1 MGLARVLGASVV
13 ETPVLWSCLRCVI
26 GVRAW
31 GGSEDA
37 DHWRAEG
44 EGLGAHLREAG
55 APQQVLDL
63 IGGAAGR
70 ARRGAGAAGL
80 GCDGNAPAG
89 CEPPAQFGEP
99 FGRRGPE
106 PEGVDGEDSV
116 EGAVESGRKLIG
128 RCIDQ
133 GDPAGPDGGSVA
145 PGRLPEH
152 HAGMVDAIH
161 VTCAG
166 ADQFRDREAG
176 AEADLKDTVGGL
188 HTEQRD
194 HPAVALPVGRAVG
207 KHPAGHAPGRAP
219 RMMALADDVA
229 VQGAH
234 GGYPGAR
241 DPALDGRGHYPPH
254 CPWHAS
260 LMSCSHGRQST
271 PSSAP
276 EVNTP
281 GCLLTIGELA
291 RRAGV
296 TASALRYYEELGLLP
311 APARISGQRRY
322 PESAARLVAAILL
335 YSDAGFTLAQ
345 QKALMTTRASTPGDR
360 RQLMQRKLAELDE
373 QIARAQ
379 AVREAIRHGLRC
391 PHEDITQCPNFN
403 AGITARLAGQPL
415 SRSHQQLHGQRFHEV
430 PDSF

>member
-1 MGLARVLGASVV
+1 
-13 ETPVLWSCLRCVI
+13 
-26 GVRAW
+26 
-31 GGSEDA
+31 
-37 DHWRAEG
+37 
-44 EGLGAHLREAG
+44 
-55 APQQVLDL
+55 
-63 IGGAAGR
+63 
-70 ARRGAGAAGL
+70 
-80 GCDGNAPAG
+80 
-89 CEPPAQFGEP
+89 
-99 FGRRGPE
+99 
-106 PEGVDGEDSV
+106 
-116 EGAVESGRKLIG
+116 
-128 RCIDQ
+128 
-133 GDPAGPDGGSVA
+133 
-145 PGRLPEH
+145 
-152 HAGMVDAIH
+152 
-161 VTCAG
+161 
-166 ADQFRDREAG
+166 
-176 AEADLKDTVGGL
+176 
-188 HTEQRD
+188 
-194 HPAVALPVGRAVG
+194 
-207 KHPAGHAPGRAP
+207 
-219 RMMALADDVA
+219 MMALADDVA

-234 GGYPGAR
+234 GGYPGTR

-276 EVNTP
+276 EVNMP

-335 YSDAGFTLAQ
+335 YSDAGFTLAE
-345 QKALMTTRASTPGDR
+345 QKALMAPRNGTPGW
-360 RQLMQRKLAELDE
+360 RQLAQRKLAELDE

-379 AVREAIRHGLRC
+379 AAREAIRHGLRC

-415 SRSHQQLHGQRFHEV
+415 SRSHQQLHGQRFHDV